1 MVNLKTT
8 YLGLELKNPL
18 IAASS
23 PLSEKTDTIRKLEES
38 GAAAIIMHSVFEEQ
52 LAEEALAIHTHLEA
66 GTESYAE
73 ALSYFPEPDEFH
85 VGPEEYLQ
93 HIREAKKAVSIPVIA
108 SLNGTTVGGW
118 IDFARQIETAGAD
131 AIECNVYYLP
141 TDPDENSHLIESRY
155 FDVMKAVKA
164 HVSVPV
170 SIKLGPYFTNIARI
184 AGGLAN
190 AGADGLVL
198 FNRFYQPDIDLERL
212 EVKPDLQLSTSY
224 ENRLALRWIA
234 LLYGRI
240 QTDLSATG
248 GIHTGLDAVK
258 MIMAGA
264 HSVQLCSVL
273 LKNGPDFLK
282 EILLQMAS
290 WMEAKDYRSIEQM
303 RGSLSQKH
311 CPDPSAFERANY
323 MKTLIDYPR

>member
-23 PLSEKTDTIRKLEES
+23 PLSEKTDTIRRLEES
-38 GAAAIIMHSVFEEQ
+38 GAAAIVMHSVFEEQ
-52 LAEEALAIHTHLEA
+52 LAEEAFAIQTHLEA

-108 SLNGTTVGGW
+108 SLNGSTVGGW
-118 IDFARQIETAGAD
+118 IDFSRQIETAGAD
-131 AIECNVYYLP
+131 AIECNVFYLP
-141 TDPDENSHLIESRY
+141 TDPDENSQLIESRY
-155 FDVMKAVKA
+155 LDVIKTVKA
-164 HVSVPV
+164 HVSIPV

-184 AGGLAN
+184 AEGLAY

-198 FNRFYQPDIDLERL
+198 FNRFYQPDIDLEKL

-224 ENRLALRWIA
+224 ESRLALRWIA
-234 LLYGRI
+234 LLYGRF

-290 WMEAKDYRSIEQM
+290 WMEAKEYRSIEQM
-303 RGSLSQKH
+303 RGSLSQRH
-311 CPDPSAFERANY
+311 CPAPSAFERANY
-323 MKTLIDYPR
+323 MKALIDYPR